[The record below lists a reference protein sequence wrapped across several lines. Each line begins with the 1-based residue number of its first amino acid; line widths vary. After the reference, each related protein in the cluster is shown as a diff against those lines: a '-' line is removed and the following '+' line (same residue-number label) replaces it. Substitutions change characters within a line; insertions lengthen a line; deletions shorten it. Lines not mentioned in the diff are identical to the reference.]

1 MKDPHNTVERLTK
14 ALEAMA
20 TGGSASHRAHVVYAE
35 LFPLQASEFPN
46 EDARSLFEKII
57 SFDANRSA
65 IALEE
70 YEQLFQSAWDLYWL
84 MSANRQYK

>member
-20 TGGSASHRAHVVYAE
+20 TCGSASHRSNLVLSE
-35 LFPLQASEFPN
+35 LSPLLASEFPT

-57 SFDANRSA
+57 SFDTNRPS

-84 MSANRQYK
+84 MSANQQYK